1 MTPTNDSAIAKG
13 TGHWAD
19 AYAKAAA
26 FVAQL
31 TLEEKVGTRY
41 AKMSENTNASWQNNL
56 TYGITPNNGCSG
68 IIPPIERLGFAGMC
82 LQDAGNGVRNTD
94 FVSSFPSGIHVGASW
109 NRTLAYDRANGMGH
123 EFRKKGV
130 HIALGPVVGPLGRL
144 ATGGRDWEGA
154 SNDPYLA
161 GVIAGETVRG
171 IQDAG
176 VMTSLKVCRA

>member
-1 MTPTNDSAIAKG
+1 MLCAVLI
-13 TGHWAD
+13 
-19 AYAKAAA
+19 YI
-26 FVAQL
+26 
-31 TLEEKVGTRY
+31 
-41 AKMSENTNASWQNNL
+41 QNNL
-56 TYGITPNNGCSG
+56 TYGIIPANGCSG

-94 FVSSFPSGIHVGASW
+94 FVSSFPSGLHVGASW
-109 NRTLAYDRANGMGH
+109 NRTLAYDRANHMGA
-123 EFRKKGV
+123 EFKKKGV

-161 GVIAGETVRG
+161 GVIAGETVKG

-176 VMTSLKVCRA
+176 VMTSLKVRVTRHHIAPPNIFSTSSAMSRSSIGIQP

>member
-1 MTPTNDSAIAKG
+1 MVSLLTMAAPASSPRSSALG
-13 TGHWAD
+13 SRVCV
-19 AYAKAAA
+19 
-26 FVAQL
+26 F
-31 TLEEKVGTRY
+31 
-41 AKMSENTNASWQNNL
+41 KMPE
-56 TYGITPNNGCSG
+56 
-68 IIPPIERLGFAGMC
+68 
-82 LQDAGNGVRNTD
+82 NGVRNTD

-154 SNDPYLA
+154 STDPYLA